1 MRVRAVLKALGY
13 LLVVFSAS
21 FVLPIGAGLWFG
33 EDSRLLVEAYL
44 FPALAAG
51 LSGAVIAY
59 LNRAEEELR
68 DREAFITVAAA
79 WLLISLLGALPFII
93 SGAITDFP
101 GAFFESTSGFTTT
114 GASVIPDLEDLS
126 AVPRSILM
134 WRATTHLMGGMG
146 IIVLSM
152 VVLSRVVG
160 GSTQLFRAEA
170 SAHTS
175 IRMRPTIR
183 QIAITLWSIY
193 LAFTGIEIL
202 LLWLAGMGPF
212 DAVCHSFATLATGGF
227 STKNVGAAYYN
238 AIPAIGA
245 LMTFFMVL
253 GGMNFVF
260 HYQWLTGKVRS
271 LRREPEFKLYVA
283 IIGVA
288 SAIIFAALVS
298 GGAVG
303 DRREAFAH
311 SVFQTVS
318 IMTTTGFGTADF
330 TTWPS
335 AAQFMLVVLMI
346 IGACSGST
354 SGGVKVVRFVVLAKM
369 LRREIQKV
377 IHPRAVMPITLGDRP
392 ISQEVQ
398 SNVMSFFFIYIGI
411 FCLIA
416 LGLAFL
422 GMTLVE
428 AITSSAS
435 ALGNVGP
442 ALGTYGPFSNFGSL
456 HPAAKVIMAIAMWI
470 GRLEVYPA
478 LLMLSPS
485 AYRR

>member
-1 MRVRAVLKALGY
+1 MRYRAVSKALGY
-13 LLVVFSAS
+13 LLVVFSLS
-21 FVLPIGAGLWFG
+21 FALPVAAGFWFG
-33 EDSRLLVEAYL
+33 EPAGRLTESYVI
-44 FPALAAG
+44 PAVFSGLA
-51 LSGAVIAY
+51 GALLAFF
-59 LNRAEEELR
+59 NRQEEDLR
-68 DREAFITVAAA
+68 DRDAFITVALA
-79 WLLISLLGALPFII
+79 WLLISILGALPFLF
-93 SGAITDFP
+93 SGAIRDFP

-114 GASVIPDLEDLS
+114 GASVIPDLENTS
-126 AVPRSILM
+126 VVPQSILM

-183 QIAITLWSIY
+183 QIAVTLWSIY
-193 LAFTGIEIL
+193 LAFTAIEIL

-227 STKNVGAAYYN
+227 STKNVGIAAYN
-238 AIPAIGA
+238 AVPAIGTIITA
-245 LMTFFMVL
+245 FMVL

-260 HYQWLTGKVRS
+260 HYQWLTGKLAS
-271 LRREPEFKLYVA
+271 LRREPEFLLYLA
-283 IIGVA
+283 IILVSSILIA
-288 SAIIFAALVS
+288 AALALQ
-298 GGAVG
+298 GGLQNL
-303 DRREAFAH
+303 REDIGH
-311 SVFQTVS
+311 GIFQTVS
-318 IMTTTGFGTADF
+318 VMTTTGFATADF
-330 TTWPS
+330 SLWPS
-335 AAQFMLVVLMI
+335 AAQLVLVILMI

-354 SGGVKVVRFVVLAKM
+354 AGGIKVVRFVVLAKM

-377 IHPRAVMPITLGDRP
+377 IHPRAIMPITLGGRSV
-392 ISQEVQ
+392 SQEVQ
-398 SNVMSFFFIYIGI
+398 SNVMSFFFIYIAI
-411 FCLIA
+411 FCAIA

-422 GMTLVE
+422 GMTFQE
-428 AITSSAS
+428 AVSSSAS

-442 ALGTYGPFSNFGSL
+442 ALGTYGPFSNFSSL
-456 HPAAKVIMAIAMWI
+456 HPAGKMLMALAMWV

>member
-1 MRVRAVLKALGY
+1 MRARAVLKALGY
-13 LLVVFSAS
+13 LLMVFSGS
-21 FVLPIGAGLWFG
+21 FILPIAAGLWFG
-33 EDSRLLVEAYL
+33 EPTAMLVESYLLPAIASGITGAILAYL
-44 FPALAAG
+44 T
-51 LSGAVIAY
+51 
-59 LNRAEEELR
+59 RAEEELR

-79 WLLISLLGALPFII
+79 WLLISILGALPFII
-93 SGAITDFP
+93 SGAIKDFP

-114 GASVIPDLEDLS
+114 GASVIPDLEDPS

-170 SAHTS
+170 SVHAS

-183 QIAITLWSIY
+183 QIALTLWSIY
-193 LAFTGIEIL
+193 LAFTAIEIF

-227 STKNVGAAYYN
+227 STKNIGAAYYN
-238 AIPAIGA
+238 AVPAIG
-245 LMTFFMVL
+245 TIITVFMFL

-260 HYQWLTGKVRS
+260 HYQWLTGKVRN
-271 LRREPEFKLYVA
+271 LRREPEFVLYIG
-283 IIGVA
+283 IIAAA
-288 SAIIFAALVS
+288 SVLVCAALVLE
-298 GGAVG
+298 GGIQDVRQAL
-303 DRREAFAH
+303 AH
-311 SVFQTVS
+311 SVFQTMSV
-318 IMTTTGFGTADF
+318 MTTTGFGTSDF
-330 TTWPS
+330 TSWPS
-335 AAQFMLVVLMI
+335 AAQLVLVILMF

-354 SGGVKVVRFVVLAKM
+354 AGGVKVVRFVVLAKM

-377 IHPRAVMPITLGDRP
+377 IHPRAVMPITLGDRSIP
-392 ISQEVQ
+392 SEVQ

-411 FCLIA
+411 FCMVA
-416 LGLAFL
+416 LALALL
-422 GMTLVE
+422 GMTLTE
-428 AITSSAS
+428 AISSSAS

-442 ALGTYGPFSNFGSL
+442 ALGTYGPFSNFSAL
-456 HPAAKVIMAIAMWI
+456 HPAGKILMSLAMWV

-478 LLMLSPS
+478 LLLLSPS